1 MLERSRSEVQVEV
14 ADAASVREE
23 LEFGLKAVGVVVGS
37 VAALWAALQ
46 GLKLLGL

>member
-1 MLERSRSEVQVEV
+1 MLERSRSEVQ

-46 GLKLLGL
+46 GMKLLGL